1 MFPND
6 GGAEN
11 LSAIPGVGARDG
23 IERAGPSAISLFPF
37 SDILDLGR
45 DGLCVI
51 IDGILRHVNTSLV
64 EMLETTA
71 EAMIGRPFL
80 DFVDPAHAAALDDL
94 YRRHVGGMRD
104 IGLVESVLVRA
115 DGTKVPVEIDGGVVR
130 IGEETAEVV
139 VMRDLRDDE
148 ARTAALLESERRYRV
163 LVEHSRDLIGIL
175 EGGRLQ
181 FVNRAGRRMFA
192 GTHVAGDDFDFAE
205 RIHPGD
211 RPAWRA
217 AIERA
222 TNRDEVVDLEIR
234 LPGKNRRD
242 LYLDASL
249 IPMILAGRRVLQLVA
264 RDVTERRK
272 VREAVV
278 RKDRLLR
285 EMIRAA
291 KDAVVMIDDEGI
303 IQIFNPAAEKMFGW
317 NAAQAIGKSVTTLMP
332 PVMRRR
338 HERAV
343 REFFRDGVHHG
354 LMNATSE
361 LRTRTADGR
370 DIDIELSLS
379 SGEVGGAGFVMA
391 LVRDVTE
398 RKRVVT
404 ALAESEGK
412 FRALFDHV
420 QDVVLL
426 HKIDRNGFPG
436 RILEV
441 NEATCRLLGYSR
453 DELLRLSPLDIHA
466 KPEGDAV
473 KMREVMD
480 ELRDRQTTMFEREQ
494 IAKDGRRIPVEICAS
509 RFEMNGRATV
519 LWVARDITERK
530 KIETMMRRT
539 QTELEDKIHERTAE
553 LRRAYRF
560 LEEQYQQRLQVEQ
573 ELTESERMLSTLM
586 GNLPGMAYRCRP
598 ESPWTMEFV
607 SDGCVDLTGFAAD
620 DLTNRMPYVR
630 LIHPEDFVEIRRIV
644 ASALLEKRTFR
655 FVYRIQT
662 ATGTEKWVWE
672 QGRPILDSIGRISSV
687 EGFVTDITE
696 RKRAEEQLRL
706 LATRDHLTGLFNR
719 RHFWEMLT
727 KRVEES
733 RSESRRLSLGIADLD
748 GFKQVNDVF
757 GHRAGDDILKN
768 FGEIVRRELRPMDFA
783 CRYGG
788 DEFCLVFPESGSRQA
803 VVCAERIRRR
813 FGQEQTVVSGDR
825 RYNPSV
831 TIGIVE
837 LAAHHAGAQDLID
850 HADRVLYIGKQAGKN
865 RTLDGHDFPE
875 THAPTLPA
883 RQDELKS

>member
-1 MFPND
+1 M
-6 GGAEN
+6 
-11 LSAIPGVGARDG
+11 SAIPETGGRENVD
-23 IERAGPSAISLFPF
+23 RAGSPSSTLSFFPF

-51 IDGILRHVNTSLV
+51 VGGILRHVNTSLV

-71 EAMIGRPFL
+71 AAMLGRPFL
-80 DFVDPAHAAALDDL
+80 DFVDPAHAAALDEL
-94 YRRHVGGMRD
+94 YRRHVGGTRD
-104 IGLVESVLVRA
+104 IGLVESMLVRA
-115 DGTKVPVEIDGGVVR
+115 DGTKVPVEIDGGVIE
-130 IGEETAEVV
+130 IGEERAEVV
-139 VMRDLRDDE
+139 VLRDLRDDE
-148 ARTAALLESERRYRV
+148 ARTTALLESERRYRV

-175 EGGRLQ
+175 DGGRLQ
-181 FVNRAGRRMFA
+181 YVNRAGRRMLA
-192 GTHVAGDDFDFAE
+192 TTNAAGDHVDFVE

-211 RPAWRA
+211 RPSWRS
-217 AIERA
+217 AIESAA
-222 TNRDEVVDLEIR
+222 TRDEIADLEIR

-242 LYLDASL
+242 LYFDVSL
-249 IPMILAGRRVLQLVA
+249 IPMVLAGRHVLQLVA

-291 KDAVVMIDDEGI
+291 KDAVVMIDADGL

-317 NAAQAIGKSVTTLMP
+317 GAAQAIGKPVTMLLP
-332 PVMRRR
+332 PAIRRR

-343 REFFRDGVHHG
+343 RDFFRDGGGHG

-361 LRTRTADGR
+361 LHTRTVDGR

-379 SGEVGGAGFVMA
+379 SGFVGGAGFVMA

-398 RKRVVT
+398 RKRVVR
-404 ALAESEGK
+404 ALEESEER
-412 FRALFDHV
+412 FRALFEHV

-453 DELLRLSPLDIHA
+453 DELLRISPLDIHA
-466 KPEGDAV
+466 KPAGGAA

-480 ELRDRQTTMFEREQ
+480 ELRDRQTAIFERDQ
-494 IAKDGRRIPVEICAS
+494 IAKDGRRVPVEICAS

-530 KIETMMRRT
+530 KIETIMRRT
-539 QTELEDKIHERTAE
+539 QSDLEDKIHERTAE

-607 SDGCVDLTGFAAD
+607 SEGCVDLTGFAAE
-620 DLTNRMPYVR
+620 DLTSRTPYVR

-644 ASALLEKRTFR
+644 ASALLEKKTFR

-662 ATGTEKWVWE
+662 SSGAEKWVWE

-719 RHFWEMLT
+719 RHFWELLV
-727 KRVEES
+727 KRVDES
-733 RSESRRLSLGIADLD
+733 RIDSRRLSVGIADLD
-748 GFKQVNDVF
+748 GFKQINDVF
-757 GHRAGDDILKN
+757 GHRAGDDVLKN

-788 DEFCLVFPESGSRQA
+788 DEFCLVFPDSGARQA

-813 FGQEQTVVSGDR
+813 FGQEQVVVGVEQQHHA
-825 RYNPSV
+825 SV
-831 TIGIVE
+831 SIGIVE
-837 LAAHHAGAQDLID
+837 LASHHNTAQDLVD
-850 HADRVLYIGKQAGKN
+850 HADRVLYIAKQAGKN
-865 RTLDGHDFPE
+865 RTIDGHDFPE
-875 THAPTLPA
+875 AHVPMLPA
-883 RQDELKS
+883 RRDTPNS